1 MAQEGKTGKLS
12 LNRYKETCV
21 KGFPEVPIFNM
32 AELYQPQLI
41 IVSRTGLPDITI
53 TRTKLGN
60 YDV

>member
-32 AELYQPQLI
+32 AELY
-41 IVSRTGLPDITI
+41 
-53 TRTKLGN
+53 
-60 YDV
+60 